1 MFVVT
6 VDQRGSRR
14 GSDLVAGLLLHL
26 AAVPVVRPF
35 ERTAGDEVQGV
46 LGAADAVVEVVLD
59 LVRESRWSIGVG
71 VGPVR
76 EPLPPSTRA
85 GHGPAFTH
93 ARTAVGRAKNR
104 PTGLAVVGD
113 AAEVPLG
120 EAVLDLVA
128 AVVAR
133 RSERGWAA
141 VDLARRGLTQ
151 AEIARR
157 LGISK
162 QAVSQRLAAAD
173 WHLEPGGRAAAAH
186 LLALADDPDR
196 FVSGAGGNLR
206 PS

>member
-14 GSDLVAGLLLHL
+14 GADLVADLLEHL
-26 AAVPVVRPF
+26 AGTSVVRPF
-35 ERTAGDEVQGV
+35 ERTAGDELQGV
-46 LGAADAVVEVVLD
+46 LDGADKVVEIVLD
-59 LVRESRWSIGVG
+59 LVRDGRWSVGVG

-76 EPLPPSTRA
+76 QPLPASTRA

-93 ARTAVGRAKNR
+93 ARAAVSRAKSR
-104 PTGLAVVGD
+104 PTGLAVDGD
-113 AAEVPLG
+113 AAEAALG

-141 VDLARRGLTQ
+141 VDLARGGLTQ
-151 AEIARR
+151 AEIGRR

-186 LLALADDPDR
+186 LLAEADRSVDD
-196 FVSGAGGNLR
+196 VSGAGGR
-206 PS
+206 VGPS

>member
-14 GSDLVAGLLLHL
+14 GTDLVAGLLQRLV
-26 AAVPVVRPF
+26 AVPVVRPF

-46 LGAADAVVEVVLD
+46 VEPAEVVVEVVLD
-59 LVRESRWSIGVG
+59 LVRDGRWSIGVG

-93 ARTAVGRAKNR
+93 ARAAVGRAKNR

-128 AVVAR
+128 AIIAR
-133 RSERGWAA
+133 RSTRGWAA
-141 VDLARRGLTQ
+141 VDLARQGLTQ
-151 AEIARR
+151 AEIGRR

-186 LLALADDPDR
+186 LLAQADGPGGT
-196 FVSGAGGNLR
+196 VSGGDGSLG
-206 PS
+206 SS

>member
-14 GSDLVAGLLLHL
+14 GTDLVAGLLQRL
-26 AAVPVVRPF
+26 AAVPVVRSF

-46 LGAADAVVEVVLD
+46 LESPSTVVEVVLD
-59 LVRESRWSIGVG
+59 LVRDGPWSVGVG

-85 GHGPAFTH
+85 GQGPAFTH
-93 ARTAVGRAKNR
+93 ARAAVGRAKNR
-104 PTGLAVVGD
+104 PTGLAVAGA

-120 EAVLDLVA
+120 EAVLDLLA

-133 RSERGWAA
+133 RSQRGWAA

-173 WHLEPGGRAAAAH
+173 WHLEPGGRAAAVH
-186 LLALADDPDR
+186 LLAQADGPGGS
-196 FVSGAGGNLR
+196 VSGVDGSLG